1 VWRRLD
7 FGFSNVYDPAGMMET
22 FCGSPPY
29 AAPELFQG
37 VRYTGPEVD
46 IWSLGIILYV
56 MSTSCLPFDGRNF
69 QEMKAVV
76 CRGRF
81 IIPDHVSDGT
91 MQSGEERGVKVG
103 GGSVR
108 KDATDPQVRCQLAG
122 LRALIRSM
130 VVVDRSQR
138 ASLKAFLDDPW
149 LNEDGPAVERL
160 LQLGLDRETI
170 IDQGSLLPEDA
181 GHLPVDYALV
191 QAMSAKF
198 GIPNMGT
205 TPSWRRGSDGSGWW
219 SRPHPRRHM
228 HGRDCGAHS
237 YEPV

>member
-1 VWRRLD
+1 
-7 FGFSNVYDPAGMMET
+7 MMET

-103 GGSVR
+103 GE
-108 KDATDPQVRCQLAG
+108 
-122 LRALIRSM
+122 RA
-130 VVVDRSQR
+130 
-138 ASLKAFLDDPW
+138 
-149 LNEDGPAVERL
+149 
-160 LQLGLDRETI
+160 
-170 IDQGSLLPEDA
+170 QG
-181 GHLPVDYALV
+181 
-191 QAMSAKF
+191 
-198 GIPNMGT
+198 
-205 TPSWRRGSDGSGWW
+205 
-219 SRPHPRRHM
+219 RH
-228 HGRDCGAHS
+228 
-237 YEPV
+237 